1 MVFFLSP
8 SFQSEAAFGTESLET
23 VPEWFHWSDLPDFP
37 NNIGVA
43 GAFIG
48 NIGGR
53 IVVAG
58 GSNFP
63 VPKSDGGTKKYEDQI
78 FVLEKNSSGQFV
90 WRYAG
95 RLPKPLAHGDTVPFD
110 NGILCLGGENEQ
122 GTVADVFLLRY
133 NAETK
138 NVETDVHFLSLP
150 ETRSYCATAIHKNRV
165 YVAGG
170 KNHQG
175 EAVSTFWSI
184 ALDQLKNKNAV
195 WKSEKMLPG
204 KPRFSAAL
212 LRQNKGDR
220 DVLFLLGGKSHD
232 GEYLTDAFSYDPQQ
246 KETQQWKPICPL
258 SRAAVSA
265 PTIAWGQSHL
275 LVFSGSDGH
284 ADYWLQ
290 NTQGQ
295 SAFPNTVLAY
305 HTITDTWCVC
315 GTMSYGTAC
324 TKPVALE
331 KGILLPSGEVKPMVR
346 TSQVIRADFIPMRTN
361 FAFGDYLTLTGYFV
375 GLACLGYFLASWKKT
390 SNDFLIGKRR
400 IPWWAA
406 ALSLLATQVSSIGV
420 MSIPAK
426 SYATNWSYFII
437 VSVWF
442 LAVPIVTAVYIPFF
456 RSLKITSAYEYL
468 ELRFHW
474 TTRVLA
480 MIIYSMMQLGRMAIV
495 LYLPALA
502 LVSVTGIDPKICIIL
517 MGIICTVYTFMGGLE
532 AVIWIDVAQAV
543 LLIGGMIL
551 CVVTIFFGIDGGF
564 GTFCTIAWNDG
575 KFNLGTLTFDPTI
588 ACVWVLLIGNFFTR
602 FGSLTSDQAIVQ
614 RYLTTP
620 NDHAAKRSLWG
631 DVFLSIPW
639 AILVFS
645 FGTALYVFFKIN
657 PVALNPTLDTDGIVP
672 YYIAVELTTPGL
684 AGLIIAA
691 IFAAA
696 MSTFDGSI
704 HSVATIWVVD
714 IYARFFPKNSDRSRL
729 WMARFFTLFLGIFGT
744 GTAITLTMFDIR
756 SLWDSFFAITG
767 LLVGGL
773 SGLFILA
780 MFTKR
785 TGNIGAIT
793 GVIGSAVVLWVIVHY
808 TTIHFFLYSAIG
820 CTVCVTI
827 GYLLSFLFPNR
838 KNITEFTVFHKKI
851 LCQSNFQVRTNGIKG
866 TDGINP

>member
-8 SFQSEAAFGTESLET
+8 TFQRENVFGTESLKT
-23 VPEWFHWSDLPDFP
+23 IPNWFHWSDLPDFP
-37 NNIGVA
+37 NEIGVA

-48 NIGGR
+48 NIDGR

-63 VPKSDGGTKKYEDQI
+63 VPKSEGGTKKYENRI
-78 FVLEKNSSGQFV
+78 FVLEKKASGQFV
-90 WRYAG
+90 WSPAG
-95 RLPKPLAHGDTVPFD
+95 HLPKPLAHGDTVTLD

-133 NAETK
+133 NPVTK
-138 NVETDVHFLSLP
+138 TIETDSNFPPLP
-150 ETRSYCATAIHKNRV
+150 DTRSYFATAIHQNRV
-165 YVAGG
+165 YLAGG
-170 KNHQG
+170 KNQHG
-175 EAVSTFWSI
+175 EAVATFWSI

-204 KPRFSAAL
+204 KPRFGAAL

-220 DVLFLLGGKSHD
+220 DVLFLLGGKSSD
-232 GEYLTDAFSYDPQQ
+232 GEYLTDAFSYDPHQ
-246 KETQQWKPICPL
+246 KEIQPWKPICPI
-258 SRAAVSA
+258 SRPIVSA
-265 PTIAWGQSHL
+265 PAIAWGQSHL
-275 LVFSGSDGH
+275 LVFGGSDGR

-290 NTQGQ
+290 NTQNQ

-324 TKPVALE
+324 TKPIAFE
-331 KGILLPSGEVKPMVR
+331 KGILLPSGEIKPTIR
-346 TSQVIRADFIPMRTN
+346 TPQVIRADFIPMRTN
-361 FAFGDYLTLTGYFV
+361 FALGDYLALTGYFV
-375 GLACLGYFLASWKKT
+375 GLTFFGYFLAGWKKT

-426 SYATNWSYFII
+426 SYATDWSYFII
-437 VSVWF
+437 VGVWF
-442 LAVPIVTAVYIPFF
+442 LVVPIVTTIYIPFF

-468 ELRFHW
+468 EFRFHW
-474 TTRVLA
+474 TVRLLA
-480 MIIYSMMQLGRMAIV
+480 TIIYSMMQLGRMAIV

-502 LVSVTGIDPKICIIL
+502 LVAVTGIDPKICIIL

-532 AVIWIDVAQAV
+532 AVIWIDVIQAV

-551 CVVTIFFGIDGGF
+551 CVATIFIGIDGGF
-564 GTFCTIAWNDG
+564 GTFCTIAWNDN
-575 KFNLGTLTFDPTI
+575 KFALGDLSFDPTI

-602 FGSLTSDQAIVQ
+602 FGGLTSDQAIVQ

-620 NDHAAKRSLWG
+620 TDQAAKRSLWG

-672 YYIAVELTTPGL
+672 YYIAAELTTPGL

-696 MSTFDGSI
+696 MSTFDGAI

-714 IYARFFPKNSDRSRL
+714 VYARFFPKNNDETQL
-729 WMARFFTLFLGIFGT
+729 WMARLFTFSLGIFGT
-744 GTAITLTMFDIR
+744 GMAIALTMFNIR

-785 TGNIGAIT
+785 TGSIGAVA
-793 GVIGSAVVLWVIVHY
+793 GVIGSAVILWLIVHY
-808 TTIHFFLYSAIG
+808 TNIHFFLYSAIG
-820 CTVCVTI
+820 CAICVTI
-827 GYLLSFLFPNR
+827 GYFLSFLVPNR
-838 KNITEFTVFHKKI
+838 RNITEFTVFRKKN
-851 LCQSNFQVRTNGIKG
+851 S
-866 TDGINP
+866 